1 VALRFDVKQP
11 NVKNHRKCQI
21 HESSSPRKG
30 LVPTV
35 AKFFCRKKLK
45 NEKLVRWILNPAM
58 HAENMVNYR
67 FQKTP
72 ISVAKHCCKTS
83 LKLEK
88 SSHLE
93 QWFLDVEFPEDVR
106 IGDRLPGV
114 QRQRGGVQSIS

>member
-1 VALRFDVKQP
+1 VEVFQRLLDADGALKTKYQKVALRFDVKQP

-67 FQKTP
+67 F
-72 ISVAKHCCKTS
+72 
-83 LKLEK
+83 
-88 SSHLE
+88 
-93 QWFLDVEFPEDVR
+93 
-106 IGDRLPGV
+106 
-114 QRQRGGVQSIS
+114 